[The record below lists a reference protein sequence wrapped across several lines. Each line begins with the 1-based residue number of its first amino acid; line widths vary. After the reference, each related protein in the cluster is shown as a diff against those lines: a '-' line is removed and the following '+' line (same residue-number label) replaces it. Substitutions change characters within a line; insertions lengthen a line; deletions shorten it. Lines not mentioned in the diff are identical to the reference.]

1 MKGLRLLPIFN
12 AKFIFTL
19 IYLLLVLRMPKLL
32 LKMRLVLKMNKH
44 VGVKKKFYFAN
55 KATNRAKL
63 SQLGHQTLHHNF

>member
-1 MKGLRLLPIFN
+1 MKGLQLLPIFN

-44 VGVKKKFYFAN
+44 VGVKKNFILLTK
-55 KATNRAKL
+55 
-63 SQLGHQTLHHNF
+63 QLIELNCRN